1 MDRPVDQCPYPKPF
15 PPEFRDCPAFRSRQ
29 FIPLDTLYQPL
40 EPVLTCR
47 HLQTRA
53 LPQRYRWYAACA
65 LGDAEGRRR
74 WVREVGP
81 VRLER
86 IREFQREMSEVMS
99 PYMPRLWTLKGQQ
112 VLAVR
117 DNRDASP
124 ITAQLRD
131 VAAQATDALDAF
143 LADHQDALAEI
154 ELPMDAARNLI
165 QLAIDRF
172 IEPQLS
178 SEISI
183 EVPDDIL
190 QRFPDSVRIFFRPP
204 ATPSETSVV

>member
-1 MDRPVDQCPYPKPF
+1 MG
-15 PPEFRDCPAFRSRQ
+15 EA
-29 FIPLDTLYQPL
+29 
-40 EPVLTCR
+40 
-47 HLQTRA
+47 
-53 LPQRYRWYAACA
+53 
-65 LGDAEGRRR
+65 
-74 WVREVGP
+74 
-81 VRLER
+81 
-86 IREFQREMSEVMS
+86 MS

-117 DNRDASP
+117 DNRDPSA
-124 ITAQLRD
+124 ITAELRT
-131 VAAQATDALDAF
+131 VAAQATDVFDAF
-143 LADHQDALAEI
+143 LADHQAALAEI
-154 ELPMDAARNLI
+154 ELPVDAARSLT

-204 ATPSETSVV
+204 ATPSESSLV